1 MPRAY
6 ISIGSNIEP
15 ADNVL
20 AALRLLA
27 AAFGPL
33 LCSSVYRTPAV
44 GFEGEDFL
52 NMVVG
57 LDTDEPPRAL
67 AARLRAFED
76 ERGRQR
82 GGARFSARTLDLDV
96 LTWGNAVLE
105 DGKLVL
111 PRPEISEQA
120 FVLGPLAEIAG
131 GERHPVLQRPYAE
144 LWAAMRPSAHA
155 MDCVA
160 LPGLEAIPQLPVA
173 GKEQDP

>member
-1 MPRAY
+1 MARAY

-15 ADNVL
+15 AVNVL

-33 LCSSVYRTPAV
+33 RCSSVYRTPAV
-44 GFEGEDFL
+44 GFEGDDFL

-57 LDTDEPPRAL
+57 LDTDEAPRAL
-67 AARLRAFED
+67 GARLRVFED

-96 LTWGNAVLE
+96 LTWGDTVLE

-111 PRPEISEQA
+111 PRPEITEQA

-131 GERHPVLQRPYAE
+131 AERHPVLQRPYAE
-144 LWAAMRPSAHA
+144 LWAAMRPSVHA
-155 MDCVA
+155 MERVA
-160 LPGLEAIPQLPVA
+160 LPGLAAIPQQPVA
-173 GKEQDP
+173 SKEQNP